1 MLDGGLNDE
10 VAGWFEY
17 WNISKYFQQA
27 VRTCPGGNYCDWRPH
42 SPTWSDE
49 AARRSHHE
57 RWRGSCPY
65 YAVGWEE
72 TRTEKSIKIY
82 KNKFVLETNLHVTD
96 HPEETLR
103 LVRFDLRVE
112 EDVFAVEIVRD
123 LETAGP

>member
-1 MLDGGLNDE
+1 MMRWLAGLNI
-10 VAGWFEY
+10 GIFR
-17 WNISKYFQQA
+17 NIFIIISQQA

-96 HPEETLR
+96 HPGPGPGDSGSLMQTLNIFTNWS
-103 LVRFDLRVE
+103 LME
-112 EDVFAVEIVRD
+112 
-123 LETAGP
+123 

>member
-1 MLDGGLNDE
+1 M
-10 VAGWFEY
+10 A
-17 WNISKYFQQA
+17 
-27 VRTCPGGNYCDWRPH
+27 
-42 SPTWSDE
+42 
-49 AARRSHHE
+49 
-57 RWRGSCPY
+57 
-65 YAVGWEE
+65 

-112 EDVFAVEIVRD
+112 EDVFAEEIVRD